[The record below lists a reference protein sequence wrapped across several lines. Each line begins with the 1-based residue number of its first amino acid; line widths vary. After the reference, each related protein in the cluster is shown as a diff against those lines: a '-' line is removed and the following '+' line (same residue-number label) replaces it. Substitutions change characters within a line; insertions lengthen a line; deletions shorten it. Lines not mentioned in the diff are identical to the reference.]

1 MAAHKPGPLGRRR
14 LRTPIF
20 PQYEATE
27 CGAACLGSVLAH
39 FGRWVSQEELRDTC
53 AVSRDGST
61 AADIFRAAKQYGLEV
76 EAWTKEPDQ
85 LKDLEL
91 PSILFWEFNHFVVLE
106 GFGNGVYYLNDPA
119 VGRRT
124 LDEQEFSESFTGVVM
139 VMQPGPDFQPGGE
152 RRGVMRKVRPWLS
165 GVKRPL
171 GFVAAC
177 GLLLALP
184 GLLLPVLLT
193 LFVNEVLFAQEDSW
207 AGPVALAAG
216 LAAALTFVLT
226 WLQQKNLRRLAIRL
240 SATQGEQ
247 MLSRLF
253 RLPAQFFTHRYAGD
267 LTTRVQLVE
276 TTSSQVS
283 TQFTGLMIEL
293 VMSVAFLALMIVYD
307 PVLAAVVLG
316 LGLANVAVTRV
327 VSRVRNDENQ
337 QVQRELAL
345 LAGVSSAGLR
355 NIEAL
360 RSTATEDDFFAR
372 WSGHQA
378 RELTARQK
386 FAELGYV
393 TAALPGLI
401 LLLNA
406 VAVFGV
412 GGWRVMS
419 DDMTIGAL
427 MGFYLLANGFLQ
439 PIGRFAR
446 YADAFQVMES
456 NLQRIHDVT
465 AAPEDPV
472 FAAPRRSQ
480 QGLRGPD
487 RAATLHGRLRLDGR
501 MELRN
506 VTFGYRPNHAP
517 LIEEFSLTVAA
528 GQRVAVIGP
537 TGSGK
542 STLLKLVAGGYTPW
556 SGEIQFD
563 GVPIGEVPREVLTSS
578 VAVVDQHIYLFSG
591 TVRDNLTMWN
601 PAVSDHR
608 MVAAAR
614 DALIHDEIMSRPGG
628 YSASVDEAGMNFSHG
643 QRQRMEIARA
653 LAANPSVMLLDE
665 ATSRLDAVTEL
676 GIDDALRRRGC
687 TCLIVAHRLSTIRDC
702 DQIVVLDG
710 GRAVQRG
717 THDELLADRQG
728 MYFRLIQAE

>member
-1 MAAHKPGPLGRRR
+1 M
-14 LRTPIF
+14 
-20 PQYEATE
+20 
-27 CGAACLGSVLAH
+27 
-39 FGRWVSQEELRDTC
+39 
-53 AVSRDGST
+53 
-61 AADIFRAAKQYGLEV
+61 
-76 EAWTKEPDQ
+76 
-85 LKDLEL
+85 
-91 PSILFWEFNHFVVLE
+91 VLE

-216 LAAALTFVLT
+216 LAAAVTFVLT

-316 LGLANVAVTRV
+316 LGLANVTVTRV

-360 RSTATEDDFFAR
+360 RSTATEDDFFSR

-439 PIGRFAR
+439 PSAGLPGMPTPSRSWSPTCSGFTTSPPPPKTR
-446 YADAFQVMES
+446 CSPRPADHS
-456 NLQRIHDVT
+456 RI
-465 AAPEDPV
+465 
-472 FAAPRRSQ
+472 
-480 QGLRGPD
+480 
-487 RAATLHGRLRLDGR
+487 
-501 MELRN
+501 
-506 VTFGYRPNHAP
+506 
-517 LIEEFSLTVAA
+517 
-528 GQRVAVIGP
+528 
-537 TGSGK
+537 
-542 STLLKLVAGGYTPW
+542 
-556 SGEIQFD
+556 
-563 GVPIGEVPREVLTSS
+563 
-578 VAVVDQHIYLFSG
+578 
-591 TVRDNLTMWN
+591 
-601 PAVSDHR
+601 
-608 MVAAAR
+608 
-614 DALIHDEIMSRPGG
+614 
-628 YSASVDEAGMNFSHG
+628 
-643 QRQRMEIARA
+643 
-653 LAANPSVMLLDE
+653 
-665 ATSRLDAVTEL
+665 
-676 GIDDALRRRGC
+676 
-687 TCLIVAHRLSTIRDC
+687 
-702 DQIVVLDG
+702 
-710 GRAVQRG
+710 
-717 THDELLADRQG
+717 
-728 MYFRLIQAE
+728 